1 MSMKPI
7 LKYGGGKYKEIEKF
21 SKYIPS
27 SFDTYYEPFV
37 GGGALFFHLVPPKAV
52 IGDVNRPLIH
62 FYRELKENFNEVV
75 TETKEIADKFEENQ
89 KSFNNLKDYHQE
101 KRTHN
106 PNEDLYYDLR
116 DQFNGLKERRYSLAS
131 LYYFINKTAFSGMI
145 RYNKEGH
152 FNVPFGHYK
161 HFSNKS
167 ITFQHHLLLTHTQ
180 IIQCDY
186 TASFKMAGEN
196 DFMFLDPPYDCVF
209 TNYGNMKTVGDFG
222 EEQHRQ
228 LAEDFKK
235 LHCKALLIIS
245 DTPLIQELY
254 QGYIK
259 ESYDKNYAVN
269 IRNRFKASAKHLIIT
284 NY

>member
-37 GGGALFFHLVPPKAV
+37 GGGALFFHLAPPKAV

-235 LHCKALLIIS
+235 LQCKALLVIS

>member
-37 GGGALFFHLVPPKAV
+37 GGGALFFHLAPPKAV

-89 KSFNNLKDYHQE
+89 KSFNNIKDYHQGV
-101 KRTHN
+101 RIHN
-106 PNEDLYYDLR
+106 PNEDFYYDLR

-186 TASFKMAGEN
+186 TASFKMAGKN

>member
-37 GGGALFFHLVPPKAV
+37 GGGATFFHLEPNKAV

-167 ITFQHHLLLTHTQ
+167 ITFQHHLLLKHTQ

-235 LHCKALLIIS
+235 LRCKALLVIS

>member
-1 MSMKPI
+1 MKPI

-37 GGGALFFHLVPPKAV
+37 GGGALFFHLAPHKAV

>member
-1 MSMKPI
+1 MFMKPI

-37 GGGALFFHLVPPKAV
+37 GGGATFFHLAPPKAV
-52 IGDVNRPLIH
+52 IGDVNHPLIH

-75 TETKEIADKFEENQ
+75 TEIKEIADKFEENQ
-89 KSFNNLKDYHQE
+89 KIFNNLKDYHQE

-235 LHCKALLIIS
+235 LRCKALLIIS

-259 ESYDKNYAVN
+259 ESYNKNYAVN

>member
-37 GGGALFFHLVPPKAV
+37 GGGALFFHLAPPKAV

>member
-37 GGGALFFHLVPPKAV
+37 GGGALFFHLAPPKAV

-167 ITFQHHLLLTHTQ
+167 ITFQHHILLKHTQ
-180 IIQCDY
+180 IIQCEY
-186 TASFKMAGEN
+186 TTSFKIAGKD

-235 LHCKALLIIS
+235 LHCKALLVIS

>member
-1 MSMKPI
+1 MKPI

-37 GGGALFFHLVPPKAV
+37 GGGALFFHLAPPKAV

-259 ESYDKNYAVN
+259 ESYNKNYAVN

>member
-7 LKYGGGKYKEIEKF
+7 LKYGGEKYKEIEKF

-37 GGGALFFHLVPPKAV
+37 GGGALFFHLAPPKAV

-167 ITFQHHLLLTHTQ
+167 ITFQHHILLKHTQ
-180 IIQCDY
+180 IIQCEY
-186 TASFKMAGEN
+186 TTSFKIAGKD

-235 LHCKALLIIS
+235 LHCKALLVIS

>member
-37 GGGALFFHLVPPKAV
+37 GGGATFFHLAPPKAV

-101 KRTHN
+101 KRIRN
-106 PNEDLYYDLR
+106 PNEDFYYDLR

-167 ITFQHHLLLTHTQ
+167 ITYQHYNLLKHTQ

-186 TASFKMAGEN
+186 TASFKMAGKE

-209 TNYGNMKTVGDFG
+209 TDYGNMKTVGDFC

-235 LHCKALLIIS
+235 LQCKALLVIS

-254 QGYIK
+254 QGYIQ

>member
-37 GGGALFFHLVPPKAV
+37 GGGALFFHLAPPKAV

-75 TETKEIADKFEENQ
+75 TEIKEIADKFEENQ
-89 KSFNNLKDYHQE
+89 KSFNNIKDYHQGV
-101 KRTHN
+101 RIHN
-106 PNEDLYYDLR
+106 PNEDFYYDLR
-116 DQFNGLKERRYSLAS
+116 DQFNGLKERHYSLAS

-167 ITFQHHLLLTHTQ
+167 ITFHHYNLLKHTQ

-186 TASFKMAGEN
+186 KASFKMAGKD

-235 LHCKALLIIS
+235 LQCKALLVIS

-254 QGYIK
+254 QGYIQ

>member
-37 GGGALFFHLVPPKAV
+37 GGGALFFHLAPPKAV

-235 LHCKALLIIS
+235 LQCKALLIIS

>member
-37 GGGALFFHLVPPKAV
+37 GGGAMFFHLAPPKAV

-101 KRTHN
+101 KRIRN
-106 PNEDLYYDLR
+106 PNEDFYYDLR

-167 ITFQHHLLLTHTQ
+167 ITYQHHILLKHTQ

-186 TASFKMAGEN
+186 KASFKMAGKD

-209 TNYGNMKTVGDFG
+209 TDYGNMKTVGDFG

-235 LHCKALLIIS
+235 LQCKALLVIS